1 LCRVGDD
8 AELVASGAVEPVR
21 ASALGAALKSVIPI
35 ARDVGDTIVH
45 VVMEEMNGSRSTSRA
60 SDLR

>member
-1 LCRVGDD
+1 
-8 AELVASGAVEPVR
+8 VR
-21 ASALGAALKSVIPI
+21 ASALGAALEAVIPI
-35 ARDVGDTIVH
+35 ARDVSDTIVH